1 MHSRSPAQSGNADL
15 TNRNCGTLGYIAP
28 EVCSGGSYSY
38 AADVFS
44 VGAVIYEMLHNKVCV
59 LIPRSCVP
67 SSHTVQLPFGIRRE
81 YREYH
86 AVVEAMATQ
95 PVGVDVDI
103 DGDAHDLL
111 LTVSICEQFVESRQL
126 TRCAT

>member
-1 MHSRSPAQSGNADL
+1 M
-15 TNRNCGTLGYIAP
+15 
-28 EVCSGGSYSY
+28 
-38 AADVFS
+38 FS
-44 VGAVIYEMLHNKVCV
+44 VGAVIYEMLHDKVRV
-59 LIPRSCVP
+59 LIVRNRGLCSQ
-67 SSHTVQLPFGIRRE
+67 TVQLPFGIRRE

-95 PVGVDVDI
+95 PVGVDEDI

-111 LTVSICEQFVESRQL
+111 LTVSICGRSVEGRQL

>member
-1 MHSRSPAQSGNADL
+1 M
-15 TNRNCGTLGYIAP
+15 
-28 EVCSGGSYSY
+28 
-38 AADVFS
+38 FS

-59 LIPRSCVP
+59 LILRSCAP
-67 SSHTVQLPFGIRRE
+67 SLHTVQLPFGIRRE

-95 PVGVDVDI
+95 PVGVDEDI

>member
-1 MHSRSPAQSGNADL
+1 M

-44 VGAVIYEMLHNKVCV
+44 VGAVIYEMLHNKVRV
-59 LIPRSCVP
+59 LILRSCVS
-67 SSHTVQLPFGIRRE
+67 SSHTMQLPFGIRRE
-81 YREYH
+81 YREYY

-95 PVGVDVDI
+95 PVGVDEDI

-111 LTVSICEQFVESRQL
+111 LTVSNCQDIVESRQL